1 MKIRSIRP
9 FKSQKPYHRLF
20 IEHGVVI
27 AIGLAVFLLDDA
39 ELVHYIYPKAFLL
52 VWATFKAIFFL
63 RDTIRRIVAFLR
75 EKSNYFD
82 FIKFVGVS
90 VMLIVGS
97 FSVDY
102 WCLYRVEATSFTGI
116 SPEQALPLQL
126 FQFAYFSICT
136 FVTVGFGDVVPVTVS
151 AKYMVLLEMCLS
163 FISIIL
169 IVSNFSNFKE
179 AVGK

>member
-1 MKIRSIRP
+1 
-9 FKSQKPYHRLF
+9 
-20 IEHGVVI
+20 
-27 AIGLAVFLLDDA
+27 
-39 ELVHYIYPKAFLL
+39 
-52 VWATFKAIFFL
+52 
-63 RDTIRRIVAFLR
+63 
-75 EKSNYFD
+75 
-82 FIKFVGVS
+82 
-90 VMLIVGS
+90 MLIVGS

-102 WCLYRVEATSFTGI
+102 WCLYRVEAASFTGI